1 MFFSFKQ
8 AFSKAGVVLF
18 CAVLC
23 ILITEGLFRIE
34 ADVFRAAAKF
44 RNERQLR
51 SGSDYTI
58 LCLGESTTAAPSVN
72 DGISWPWH
80 LSQILNRPGAALK
93 FAVVNEGL
101 PAANTQYIREH
112 LEENLKRYRPHMVV
126 TMMGINDRHILYYDA
141 VPGSRSFLFRHS
153 RLYRFACLSA
163 RGMIRRFAAMSGKG
177 SGAGPAQV
185 SAGLTHAQRGNRYYL
200 ERKYHEAEK
209 ELLKAIEIDP
219 GRKANYIDLG
229 LTYEMQLEFE
239 KMRSVYE
246 RAVERFPHAAEG
258 YIGLGWYAMQ
268 VGRFAD
274 AKENFKRALA
284 IEPRR
289 DDLWMGLAR
298 ACRAQGEYGAAIEAL
313 HEAAA
318 SNPKNDGAYA
328 ALALIYEHDL
338 QQPERAEEFARQ
350 ASQARRTNINPVT
363 AANYEAIYEALR
375 SRGITMVCMQY
386 PMRPL
391 ESLQAVF
398 RPVPEDIVWVEN
410 RECFRDALR
419 TRKYDELFID
429 MFGGDFGHCTSAG
442 YRVIAENLAGVIE
455 GRIRRSDTAQ

>member
-1 MFFSFKQ
+1 MNKRSR
-8 AFSKAGVVLF
+8 ALRIPVVLAGI
-18 CAVLC
+18 AVCLIILEGALC
-23 ILITEGLFRIE
+23 LSASI
-34 ADVFRAAAKF
+34 AAAVAKS
-44 RNERQLR
+44 RNEQQLR
-51 SGSDYTI
+51 SGSGYTI
-58 LCLGESTTAAPSVN
+58 LCLGESTTAAPSVK
-72 DGISWPWH
+72 DDISWPWH
-80 LSQILNRPGAALK
+80 LSQVLNRPGSGIKCAVINKGVVAAD
-93 FAVVNEGL
+93 
-101 PAANTQYIREH
+101 TRYIREH
-112 LEENLKRYRPHMVV
+112 LEENLTRYRPQMVV
-126 TMMGINDRHILYYDA
+126 TMMGINDGSVVYYADM
-141 VPGSRSFLFRHS
+141 SDRDSFLFRHS
-153 RLYRFACLSA
+153 RLYRFMRLMVREAVYKS
-163 RGMIRRFAAMSGKG
+163 RRSF
-177 SGAGPAQV
+177 AGPEGV
-185 SAGLTHAQRGNRYYL
+185 SHVCDGMAYLGQHRY
-200 ERKYHEAEK
+200 KEAEREFRK
-209 ELLKAIEIDP
+209 EIDLDP
-219 GRKANYIDLG
+219 GRIENYISLG
-229 LTYEMQLEFE
+229 LTYEGNLEFE
-239 KMRSVYE
+239 KMRAVYQLT
-246 RAVERFPHAAEG
+246 VERFPHAAEG
-258 YIGLGWYAMQ
+258 YRGLGWYAMQ

-289 DDLWMGLAR
+289 DDIWVGFAR

-313 HEAAA
+313 HEAVA
-318 SNPKNDGAYA
+318 SNPQNDGAYA
-328 ALALIYEHDL
+328 ALALIYKHDL

-350 ASQARRTNINPVT
+350 ASRARRTNINPVT

-410 RECFRDALR
+410 RGCFRDALR